1 MEKDYS
7 FILKYRE
14 LKTIGQ
20 VCKNLSID
28 YSNMINGKT
37 SKENYKKVADELKRQ
52 VIELYSS
59 IMIDEVIK

>member
-1 MEKDYS
+1 MEKDYN
-7 FILKYRE
+7 FILKYKE

-20 VCKNLSID
+20 ICKNLSID

-52 VIELYSS
+52 VIELYSN

>member
-59 IMIDEVIK
+59 IIVEEVIK

>member
-28 YSNMINGKT
+28 YSNLINGKT
-37 SKENYKKVADELKRQ
+37 SKENYKKVADELKKQ

>member
-28 YSNMINGKT
+28 QSNLINGKT

-52 VIELYSS
+52 VIELYSN
-59 IMIDEVIK
+59 IIAEEVIK

>member
-7 FILKYRE
+7 FILKYKE

-28 YSNMINGKT
+28 YSNLINGKT

>member
-14 LKTIGQ
+14 LRTIGQ
-20 VCKNLSID
+20 VCKDLSID
-28 YSNMINGKT
+28 YSNLINGKT

-52 VIELYSS
+52 VIELYSN
-59 IMIDEVIK
+59 IIAEEVIK

>member
-28 YSNMINGKT
+28 YSNLINGKT
-37 SKENYKKVADELKRQ
+37 GKENYKKVADELKRQ
-52 VIELYSS
+52 VIELYSN
-59 IMIDEVIK
+59 IIAEEVIK

>member
-1 MEKDYS
+1 MEKDYN
-7 FILKYRE
+7 FILKYKG

-20 VCKNLSID
+20 ICKNLSID

>member
-20 VCKNLSID
+20 ICKNLSID
-28 YSNMINGKT
+28 YSNLINGKT

-52 VIELYSS
+52 VIELYSN
-59 IMIDEVIK
+59 IIAEEVIK

>member
-28 YSNMINGKT
+28 YSNLINGKT

>member
-1 MEKDYS
+1 MEKDYN
-7 FILKYRE
+7 FILKYKA

-20 VCKNLSID
+20 ICKNLSID

>member
-20 VCKNLSID
+20 ICKNLSID
-28 YSNMINGKT
+28 YSNLINGKT
-37 SKENYKKVADELKRQ
+37 SKENYKKVADELKKQ
-52 VIELYSS
+52 VIELYSN
-59 IMIDEVIK
+59 IITEEVIK

>member
-28 YSNMINGKT
+28 YSNLINGKT

-52 VIELYSS
+52 VIELYSN
-59 IMIDEVIK
+59 IIAEEVIK